1 MLAPVPAGDATEIAL
16 VTAPLGTVAEMW
28 VLERTVNGAGLVANL
43 TLVAPQKPDPVSVR
57 ERPVIPDVGV
67 NEEIVGAM
75 LAVTVKACALRTV
88 PVGALVLVTVI
99 GPLLAPDGTGAL
111 SSLEDTSVAP
121 AAAVPLKLAVELE
134 LNPTPVMATTVPA
147 GPQLGPNPV
156 IDSATAKFLLLA
168 PVPAA
173 SVTDSLPVT
182 APLGTTAFNS
192 VVDTNVTDDDA
203 VAPNST
209 FAPGTKLVPVSVT
222 LVPVIPDAGA
232 NKLAVGDP

>member
-1 MLAPVPAGDATEIAL
+1 MPVPAAVVTEIAL

-28 VLERTVNGAGLVANL
+28 VLERTLNGAGLVANL
-43 TLVAPQKPDPVSVR
+43 TLVAPQKPDPVSVT

-99 GPLLAPDGTGAL
+99 GPLLAPDGTGAF
-111 SSLEDTSVAP
+111 SSLVDTSVALE
-121 AAAVPLKLAVELE
+121 AAVPLNFAVELE

-156 IDSATAKFLLLA
+156 IDSGTVKLLLLV

-182 APLGTTAFNS
+182 APLGTTAFS
-192 VVDTNVTDDDA
+192 LVVDTNVADDG
-203 VAPNST
+203 VLVPNST
-209 FAPGTKLVPVSVT
+209 FAPGTKLVPVTVT
-222 LVPVIPDAGA
+222 LVPVIPD
-232 NKLAVGDP
+232 VGVNELTVGEP

>member
-1 MLAPVPAGDATEIAL
+1 
-16 VTAPLGTVAEMW
+16 MW
-28 VLERTVNGAGLVANL
+28 VLERTVNAAGLVPNL
-43 TLVAPQKPDPVSVR
+43 TLVAPQKPDPVSVT

-111 SSLEDTSVAP
+111 SCLVDTSVAP
-121 AAAVPLKLAVELE
+121 AAAVPLNFAVELE

-156 IDSATAKFLLLA
+156 IDSGTVKLLLLV

-182 APLGTTAFNS
+182 APLGTTAFSS
-192 VVDTNVTDDDA
+192 VVDTNVAGDDA
-203 VAPNST
+203 VVPNST

-232 NKLAVGDP
+232 NKLTVGGSIGIQAL